1 MKNKDFM
8 LEVTVDPADPL
19 LEEGCTCPSCK
30 KREVLCTP
38 EGKVTITWIASY
50 KTQMARIEELA
61 PFPPALLNAGR
72 ELKLTYIGKY
82 A

>member
-8 LEVTVDPADPL
+8 LEVTVDPTDSL
-19 LEEGCTCPSCK
+19 LEEGCNCPSCK
-30 KREVLCTP
+30 QREVIWTP
-38 EGKVTITWIASY
+38 EGKVNIIWVGSY
-50 KTQMARIEELA
+50 KNQMARIEELA

-72 ELKLTYIGKY
+72 KLKLTYIGKY